1 MRRHK
6 AKPLKEKK
14 TRRLL
19 NVKTGRKKIS
29 ARVQNDVALREAEQ
43 KFRAV
48 FDTAVDGIIMIDE
61 RGKIE
66 MFNPAAAKIFGY
78 EPEEVTGKN
87 VKLLMPEPYKK
98 DHDAYIRNYLSTGV
112 KKIIGI
118 GREVTGRRK
127 DGTVF
132 PVDLAVSEV
141 RLGAR
146 RMFTGIVRDITERKR
161 LEEQFFQMQKMEAV
175 GQLAGGVAHDFSN
188 FLQGIIGFIGR
199 IRRSIPADD
208 SAMELVDEVLK
219 AVDRTRNLTR
229 QLLAFSRRQP
239 IQPKVLHVN
248 DLILNLEK
256 MLRRLIG
263 EDIELVIHQGKDA
276 GLVKADPVQ
285 IEQVLLNLAV
295 NARDAMP
302 KGGRLVIQTKNRRLD
317 SKYAE
322 GRFEVLP
329 GEYVV
334 ICVSDTGT
342 GMTED
347 VKANIFEPFFTTKE
361 VGKGTGLGLATVFGI
376 VKQHGGH
383 ISVYSEVGKG
393 TTFRI
398 HLPRVD
404 EAGAAGHTPD
414 AKKGAALAAGRE
426 TVLVVEDDAVVRT
439 FVSGTLRELGYTVL
453 VAERPDEALK
463 ILDSGE
469 NKNVHVHV
477 MLTDVIM
484 PGMSG
489 KELAQK
495 IKPHYPHIKV
505 IFMSGYTDDFLGHH
519 GILDEDLHF
528 LEKPFAE
535 ETLAQKIREVLGK

>member
-1 MRRHK
+1 MRKRK
-6 AKPLKEKK
+6 AKSSKEKK
-14 TRRLL
+14 TRRLH
-19 NVKTGRKKIS
+19 NVKTARKKIL
-29 ARVQNDVALREAEQ
+29 APVQNDAALREAEQ

-48 FDTAVDGIIMIDE
+48 FDTAVDGIIMIND
-61 RGKIE
+61 RGSIE
-66 MFNPAAAKIFGY
+66 MFNTAAANVFGFS
-78 EPEEVTGKN
+78 PEEVIGKN
-87 VKLLMPEPYKK
+87 VNLLMPEPYRKE
-98 DHDAYIRNYLSTGV
+98 HDAYVKNYLSTGV

-118 GREVTGRRK
+118 GREVAGKRK

-141 RLGAR
+141 RLGKR

-208 SAMELVDEVLK
+208 PAMELVEEVMK

-239 IQPKVLHVN
+239 IQPKIFQVN

-256 MLRRLIG
+256 MLHRLIG
-263 EDIELVIHQGKDA
+263 EDVELVIRHGKNT

-302 KGGRLVIQTKNRRLD
+302 KGGRLVIETKNRRLD
-317 SKYAE
+317 KQYAE
-322 GRFEVLP
+322 GRFEVMP

-342 GMTED
+342 GMSEE
-347 VKANIFEPFFTTKE
+347 VKENIFEPFFTTKE

-398 HLPRVD
+398 HLPRAD
-404 EAGAAGHTPD
+404 EVESASAVEASLAPSLM
-414 AKKGAALAAGRE
+414 KGKE
-426 TVLVVEDDAVVRT
+426 TVLVVEDDSVVRK
-439 FVSGTLRELGYTVL
+439 FVSGTLRDLGYTVL
-453 VAERPDEALK
+453 AAGHPDEAFKLVK
-463 ILDSGE
+463 ERRSG
-469 NKNVHVHV
+469 NVDLL
-477 MLTDVIM
+477 LTDVIM
-484 PGMSG
+484 PKMSG
-489 KELAQK
+489 KELSEK
-495 IKPHYPHIKV
+495 IKDIEPHIKV

-519 GILDEDLHF
+519 GILEESLHF
-528 LEKPFAE
+528 LEKPFTE
-535 ETLAQKIREVLGK
+535 EALAQKIRDVLEK